1 VSNLVAGNTLE
12 LRRKRVDLCEL
23 VMGVLEGLQRQIE
36 ASGSEVV
43 RELRCPAE
51 GEWDPRRVET
61 VVTGLVHNALKFG
74 QGRPIDVRVV
84 PGAGAVRL
92 VVRDRGIGMSQS
104 DQEHIFDRFSRSVSE
119 LNYGGLGLGLYIS
132 RWVVEAHGGRI
143 SVESRPGEGA
153 TFTVE
158 LPAG

>member
-1 VSNLVAGNTLE
+1 
-12 LRRKRVDLCEL
+12 
-23 VMGVLEGLQRQIE
+23 M
-36 ASGSEVV
+36 SES
-43 RELRCPAE
+43 EQA
-51 GEWDPRRVET
+51 
-61 VVTGLVHNALKFG
+61 
-74 QGRPIDVRVV
+74 
-84 PGAGAVRL
+84 
-92 VVRDRGIGMSQS
+92 
-104 DQEHIFDRFSRSVSE
+104 HIFDRFSRSVSE